1 MEVKEYCD
9 SITAELSG
17 WKSKMDNIAS
27 KFDRASSEDKKRIVN
42 EVNELHTISNELGR
56 RIEGLKKDCLKDFG
70 RGR

>member
-17 WKSKMDNIAS
+17 WKYKVDNIAS
-27 KFDRASSEDKKRIVN
+27 RFDRASSEDKKRIVN